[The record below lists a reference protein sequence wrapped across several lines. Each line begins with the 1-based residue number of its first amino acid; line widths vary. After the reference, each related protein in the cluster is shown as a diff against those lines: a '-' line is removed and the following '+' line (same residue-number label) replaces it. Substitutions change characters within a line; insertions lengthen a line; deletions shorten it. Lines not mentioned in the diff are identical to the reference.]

1 MKRNIIP
8 FTLLLI
14 GLLVLPI
21 SSAQAQSGPPV
32 VRAVLFYSPTC
43 GHCQKVISETL
54 LPMVDHYGDQLQII
68 GLDITQPKGWELFVA
83 ALQKFGMDRTAV
95 PFLVV
100 DNICLVGSVEIPER
114 FPGLV
119 EGYLA
124 QGGVDWPDLPGLAD
138 ILPTPAETAAA
149 TRTASPLATPAP
161 VSVTPASSSPSS
173 APAFGLTDDDDSTWR
188 ERFVYDPA
196 GNTLAVIVLA
206 GMIGSLA
213 WAFIQFKNAKGRS
226 LKDEWNWAIPLLCV
240 IGSAVAAYLAY
251 VETAEVTAVCGPV
264 GDCNTV
270 QQSEY
275 ASLFGV
281 LPIGVLGLVGYAAIA
296 AAWLVARYADGRL
309 ASLGNIALFGM
320 TVIGTLFSI
329 YLTFLEPFVI
339 GATCAWCLTSALVMT
354 GLMLLSVGPGRLA
367 LKEFTANAEAVSA
380 IT

>member
-1 MKRNIIP
+1 M
-8 FTLLLI
+8 
-14 GLLVLPI
+14 
-21 SSAQAQSGPPV
+21 
-32 VRAVLFYSPTC
+32 
-43 GHCQKVISETL
+43 
-54 LPMVDHYGDQLQII
+54 
-68 GLDITQPKGWELFVA
+68 A
-83 ALQKFGMDRTAV
+83 ALQKFGLDRAAV

-100 DNICLVGSVEIPER
+100 DSVCLVGSVEIPER

-138 ILPTPAETAAA
+138 ILPAPAETAAA
-149 TRTASPLATPAP
+149 TRTASPLATPAL
-161 VSVTPASSSPSS
+161 VSVTPASASPAA
-173 APAFGLTDDDDSTWR
+173 APASGLTDDDDSTWR
-188 ERFVYDPA
+188 ERFAYDPA

-213 WAFIQFKNAKGRS
+213 WAFILFKNTKGQL
-226 LKDEWNWAIPLLCV
+226 LKERWSWVIPLLCV

-275 ASLFGV
+275 ARLFGV
-281 LPIGVLGLVGYAAIA
+281 LPIGVLGLVGYAAIV

-309 ASLGNIALFGM
+309 ASLGNLALFGM
-320 TVIGTLFSI
+320 TVFGTLFSI

-339 GATCAWCLTSALVMT
+339 GATCAWCLTSAVVMT
-354 GLMLLSVGPGRLA
+354 GLMLLSVGAGRLA
-367 LKEFTANAEAVSA
+367 LKEYTANAEAVSA